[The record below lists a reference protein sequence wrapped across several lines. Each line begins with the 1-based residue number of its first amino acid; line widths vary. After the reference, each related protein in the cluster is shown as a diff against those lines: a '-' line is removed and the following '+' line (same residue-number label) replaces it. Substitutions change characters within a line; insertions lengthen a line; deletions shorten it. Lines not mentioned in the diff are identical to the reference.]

1 MATDLRV
8 RSDTIVKPDKDTFL
22 NEENP
27 FEAMMLRFDRAA
39 ELLDLEPGLYKV
51 LRHPE
56 KQIIISIPI
65 GFFDRVV
72 YHLDFDSRRKERG
85 DDRSNLRLK
94 GAFIVRAV
102 TVVVYID
109 KQNTNSHLRGPFRAN
124 AARVRPDDILTR
136 AGPACGC

>member
-1 MATDLRV
+1 MTHFPMATDLRV

-56 KQIIISIPI
+56 KQIIISIP
-65 GFFDRVV
+65 V
-72 YHLDFDSRRKERG
+72 L
-85 DDRSNLRLK
+85 
-94 GAFIVRAV
+94 
-102 TVVVYID
+102 
-109 KQNTNSHLRGPFRAN
+109 
-124 AARVRPDDILTR
+124 
-136 AGPACGC
+136 